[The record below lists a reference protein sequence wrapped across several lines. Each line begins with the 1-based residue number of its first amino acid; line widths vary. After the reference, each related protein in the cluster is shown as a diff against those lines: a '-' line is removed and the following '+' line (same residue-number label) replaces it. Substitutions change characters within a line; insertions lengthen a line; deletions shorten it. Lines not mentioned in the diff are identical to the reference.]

1 MKNNLSPIDQIPPK
15 PEVLPCLESQ
25 TSPVLDRDYQKPK
38 TALTL
43 LPLLHSL
50 MELPVLNRHEELSV
64 VVYNDL
70 LFFGLPELEE

>member
-1 MKNNLSPIDQIPPK
+1 MKNNLFPTDQTPPK

-25 TSPVLDRDYQKPK
+25 ISPVLDRDHQKPK

-50 MELPVLNRHEELSV
+50 MELPVLNLHEELSV
-64 VVYNDL
+64 VWNNDL
-70 LFFGLPELEE
+70 QFFGLPG